1 MAYAPHNPWTAG
13 EKDAAAKL
21 QTLTDALKAIG
32 DPWQSWT
39 PVLTSSGTAPTYSS
53 SGTYVHAGRWVVF
66 EFNITITTAG
76 TGNYTITLPVTGL
89 NLFPRSFVIAGCY
102 DQSAGLVYPRHG
114 VSTGSNTAFVLN
126 NTDSTRVSAT
136 SPFTFA
142 SPDQIAGYGSYQ
154 AAANP

>member
-1 MAYAPHNPWTAG
+1 MTWVDPRTWLAG
-13 EKDAAAKL
+13 EKITAAKM
-21 QTLTDALKAIG
+21 QTIRDALKAIG
-32 DPWQSWT
+32 DPWQSWI
-39 PVLTSSGTAPTYSS
+39 PALTSSGTAPTYTS
-53 SGTYVHAGRWVVF
+53 SGTYLQAGRWVEF

-76 TGNYTITLPVTGL
+76 TGNYSISLPVTGA
-89 NLFPRSFVIAGCY
+89 NLFPRSFVNAGCY
-102 DQSAGLVYPRHG
+102 DQSAGLIYPRHG
-114 VSTGSNTAFVLN
+114 ISTGSNTTFVLN